1 MTGSGASGGSRETS
15 SSHSRI
21 LGFRLR
27 RLQSL
32 LGGHWSRWFKDYDI
46 AVTPVQGG
54 ILLLINENPGINQV
68 MLGRL
73 LKIEAPT
80 LLQSLR
86 PLIDAKLVRR
96 HRSLEDGRALAVYL
110 TKAGKTV
117 TDAIEVQT
125 PAHEGDLLHRLTPAE
140 RTQLLALLDK
150 AIGSAEEAVARQ
162 HAGEEPEM
170 SDEGRAAR

>member
-1 MTGSGASGGSRETS
+1 MTASGAAGTARETS
-15 SSHSRI
+15 TSHRRI

-32 LGGHWSRWFKDYDI
+32 LAGHWSRWFKGFDI
-46 AVTPVQGG
+46 GVTPVQGG

-110 TKAGKTV
+110 TKAGKAV
-117 TDAIEVQT
+117 TDAIEIQT
-125 PAHEGDLLHRLTPAE
+125 PAHEADLLHRLTAEE

-150 AIGSAEEAVARQ
+150 AIGSGEEAVARQ
-162 HAGEEPEM
+162 LARDDEAGV
-170 SDEGRAAR
+170 G

>member
-1 MTGSGASGGSRETS
+1 MTERGAPGASKETS

-32 LGGHWSRWFKDYDI
+32 LAGHWSRWFKAYNI
-46 AVTPVQGG
+46 VVTPVQGG

-110 TKAGKTV
+110 TKAGKAV

-125 PAHEGDLLHRLTPAE
+125 PAHEGDLLHRLTPDE
-140 RTQLLALLDK
+140 RKQLLALLDK
-150 AIGSAEEAVARQ
+150 AIGSAQAAVARQ
-162 HAGEEPEM
+162 LAGEPEM
-170 SDEGRAAR
+170 TDEDERAET